1 VRQHELC
8 TLPSCWRGAYS
19 TYRTY
24 STYRAYST
32 MNVTTE
38 AFIRDSTLAVK
49 NKTLQSRL
57 RVLTTFTI
65 KRNAAF
71 ASLENGEALRDQAR
85 SIKEK
90 TIADLG
96 SYLIQLEENVVRLG
110 GKVHWARTGEEAR
123 DIVLDLARKNN
134 VKRIVKGKSM
144 ATEEIELNEALEHA
158 GIESVETDLG
168 EYIVQL
174 ANEKPSHILA
184 PAVHKSREDV
194 SELFARKLDAPNL
207 KQAEEMT
214 AVARIRLRQKFCA
227 ADMGITGANF
237 AIAETGTI
245 VLLENEGNIRLSTTL
260 PRIHVA
266 LMGLEKLVPTLAD
279 LAVFLKILARS
290 ASGQKMSSYVSFI
303 TGARRVGE
311 ADGAEEFHLIILDN
325 GRTRLL
331 ADEEMRESL
340 YCLRCGACLNVCPVY
355 QKVGGHAY
363 GTVYSGPIGSIL
375 TPAFAGLEKSKDLPF
390 ASTLCGACR
399 EICPV
404 RIDIPRILLKLR
416 SEWAEGDPAHR
427 AGAPFI
433 ERLAIKLWAF
443 AMRRRFLYNFAFRA
457 AAFVQGPML
466 EDGKLKRLPFPF
478 GGWTQNRDFPA
489 LARKS
494 FRSMWRDEGPR

>member
-1 VRQHELC
+1 MH
-8 TLPSCWRGAYS
+8 
-19 TYRTY
+19 
-24 STYRAYST
+24 
-32 MNVTTE
+32 VTTE
-38 AFIRDSTLAVK
+38 TFIRDSSVAVQ

-71 ASLENGEALRDQAR
+71 ASLEDGEALRDQAR
-85 SIKEK
+85 SIKES
-90 TIADLG
+90 TIANLG
-96 SYLIQLEENVVRLG
+96 HYLTQLEENVVRLG
-110 GKVHWARTGEEAR
+110 GNVHWARTGEEAR
-123 DIVLDLARKNN
+123 AIVLDLARKNN

-144 ATEEIELNEALEHA
+144 ATEEIELNEALEEA

-184 PAVHKSREDV
+184 PAVHKSKEDV
-194 SELFARKLDAPNL
+194 AELFAEKLGVLNL
-207 KQAEEMT
+207 RHAEEMT
-214 AVARIRLRQKFCA
+214 AVARKRLREKFCA

-279 LAVFLKILARS
+279 LAVFLKVLARS
-290 ASGQKMSSYVSFI
+290 ASGQKMSSYVSMI
-303 TGARRVGE
+303 TGPRRTGE
-311 ADGAEEFHLIILDN
+311 TDGAEEFHLIILDN

-404 RIDIPRILLKLR
+404 RIDIPRMLLKLR
-416 SEWAEGDPAHR
+416 SEWSEGDSAKA
-427 AGAPFI
+427 AGGRLT
-433 ERLAIKLWAF
+433 ERIAIKVWAF
-443 AMRRRFLYNFAFRA
+443 VMRRRSLYNLAFRA
-457 AAFVQGPML
+457 AAFFQGPML
-466 EDGKLKRLPFPF
+466 EDGKLKHLPLAS
-478 GGWTQNRDFPA
+478 GGWTENRDFPA

-494 FRSMWRDEGPR
+494 FREMWRDNESQ